1 MLSAS
6 LDGVVLAAAPQAI
19 TVDFDLTFVLQLV
32 FFVALTLALKPLVF
46 DPTLKLF
53 EARERLIDGVKSQAR
68 HIDERSAG
76 ALAEYDKG
84 MADAR
89 AAGNAEREKARQ
101 DGIRREQEILGGV
114 RSATTRAVEDAKR
127 EMYAEA
133 ERTRAALQLEVT
145 AMGHVL
151 ATRVLG
157 REVKS

>member
-6 LDGVVLAAAPQAI
+6 LDGVVLAASPQAI
-19 TVDFDLTFVLQLV
+19 NVDFDTTFVLQLV
-32 FFVALTLALKPLVF
+32 FFVLLTLALKPLVF

-68 HIDERSAG
+68 HIDERSAS
-76 ALAEYDKG
+76 ALAEYEKG

-89 AAGNAEREKARQ
+89 ATGNAEREKTRQ

-114 RSATTRAVEDAKR
+114 RDATTRAVEDAKR
-127 EMYAEA
+127 QMYAEA
-133 ERTRAALQLEVT
+133 ERTRAALQIEVT
-145 AMGHVL
+145 TMAHTL

>member
-6 LDGVVLAAAPQAI
+6 FDGVVLAAAPQAI
-19 TVDFDLTFVLQLV
+19 NVDFDLTFVVQLV
-32 FFVALTLALKPLVF
+32 LFVALTLVLKPLVF

-76 ALAEYDKG
+76 ALAEYEKG
-84 MADAR
+84 MSEAR
-89 AAGNAEREKARQ
+89 AVGNAEREKARSE
-101 DGIRREQEILGGV
+101 GIRREQAILGTV
-114 RSATTRAVEDAKR
+114 RDTTTRAVEDAKR
-127 EMYAEA
+127 GMYAEA
-133 ERTRAALQLEVT
+133 ERTRAALQVEVT
-145 AMGHVL
+145 AIAQSL